1 MQRKLVEEGQACW
14 LSNVSVVMQLNG
26 DVSKDF
32 WDQWWKGRMFETCMY
47 THDHHTMTMMTCMYK
62 LRPSHALVIRKE
74 LENDF
79 IRKWQVDVHRRE
91 AVRGEGLNKL
101 RTYAL
106 FKGDFGLE
114 PYIYLM

>member
-1 MQRKLVEEGQACW
+1 
-14 LSNVSVVMQLNG
+14 
-26 DVSKDF
+26 
-32 WDQWWKGRMFETCMY
+32 MFETSMY
-47 THDHHTMTMMTCMYK
+47 THDHDMYK

-114 PYIYLM
+114 PYLSYVKHEGKRILLFKLRVGVAPLRI